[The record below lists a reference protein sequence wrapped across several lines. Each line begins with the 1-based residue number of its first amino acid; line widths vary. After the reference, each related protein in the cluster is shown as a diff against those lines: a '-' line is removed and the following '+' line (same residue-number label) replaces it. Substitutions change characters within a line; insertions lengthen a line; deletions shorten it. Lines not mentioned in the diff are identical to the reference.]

1 MNHLKTFEAFFS
13 FSMLDKISEEDLFT
27 LISVNREIIQDLL
40 VEFEDKL
47 PDVNISINF
56 DNIYNNGAG
65 KISGFRKIKG
75 KLFTK
80 DGDETIEE
88 LRMEISFFPNRYLLD
103 RIEGRIKY
111 IPKEKLTETS
121 WYDLVLDGID
131 LQDEIESF
139 QNRLERMGFFKFNI
153 LPRKEIKI
161 EKNPLVYLHTNNH
174 PNLPGSEY
182 GLSFLTIFARKKVNE
197 NI

>member
-1 MNHLKTFEAFFS
+1 MNHLKTFETFFS
-13 FSMLDKISEEDLFT
+13 FSMRDKISEEDLFT
-27 LISVNREIIQDLL
+27 LISVNREMIQDLL

-47 PDVNISINF
+47 PDVHISINF
-56 DNIYNNGAG
+56 DNIYNNRSRI
-65 KISGFRKIKG
+65 ISGFRRSEG
-75 KLFTK
+75 KLFVK
-80 DGDETIEE
+80 DGDDPIEE
-88 LRMEISFFPNRYLLD
+88 LRMIISFYPNKYLLD
-103 RIEGRIKY
+103 KIEGRIKS

-139 QNRLERMGFFKFNI
+139 QNRLERMGFFEFNI
-153 LPRKEIKI
+153 LPRKELKI
-161 EKNPLVYLHTNNH
+161 EKNPLVYLQTNNH
-174 PNLPGSEY
+174 PNLPESEY